1 MTIEESFN
9 LFIQYTKSYCAKD
22 TIAFYCNCL
31 HIFEKFLDD
40 HNLSDQED
48 IGKID
53 RRLLVEYIVY
63 LRNRDISDTSLRSYM
78 RGLKVY
84 LRYLYYEK
92 YLPEDITQRL
102 KLPKADN
109 RRKMPL
115 SASSVKIID
124 EYFERECDFRNKCIF
139 HLMLDCGLRLQE
151 VVNLN
156 ISDIRYDKESN
167 YGYILIRNT
176 KNNKSRTVP
185 LPLKVKL
192 CISEYFGKGRGLSNS
207 QAVFLSC
214 TGARLSKNGVKT
226 YFGKLKNI
234 VPEIHA
240 HLLRHTFATS
250 FIMGGGNLENLRVLM
265 GHSGYSVTQNYIS
278 LASELSLSKYDIYRI
293 DDIFFESYDYHKR
306 RDL

>member
-22 TIAFYCNCL
+22 TIAYYRNCL
-31 HIFEKFLDD
+31 HLFEKFLDEC
-40 HNLSDQED
+40 NISDQID
-48 IGKID
+48 IREID
-53 RRLLVEYIVY
+53 RKLLVEYIVY
-63 LRNRDISDTSLRSYM
+63 LRNRDISDTSLRSYI

-84 LRYLYYEK
+84 LRYLFYEK
-92 YLPEDITQRL
+92 YIPEDITQRL
-102 KLPKADN
+102 KLPKADS

-115 SASSVKIID
+115 SVGSVKIID
-124 EYFERECDFRNKCIF
+124 DYFDREGEIRNKCIF

-156 ISDIRYDKESN
+156 ISDIQYNPATNSA
-167 YGYILIRNT
+167 YISICNS

-185 LPLKVKL
+185 LPGKVEGIIRQYVRTIYYPESGPL
-192 CISEYFGKGRGLSNS
+192 IRVCSAAG
-207 QAVFLSC
+207 
-214 TGARLSKNGVKT
+214 TRLTKDGVKT

-234 VPEIHA
+234 LPEIHA

-265 GHSGYSVTQNYIS
+265 GHSSYSVTQNYIS
-278 LASELSLSKYDIYRI
+278 LASELSLVKYDIYRI

-306 RDL
+306 N